1 MIKKLGV
8 IALSASLFFSGVST
22 IAASADGNSQVNNI
36 DDNGG
41 KARNIIYMI
50 PDGFNADYATNYR
63 HFKGEDAA
71 WDDHLKGMYT
81 TYSAD
86 SNITDSA
93 AAGTAMSTGVK
104 TNNGMIGLDPEG
116 NPQQT
121 ILEASQDKDMS
132 TGLVATSTITHATPA
147 AFGAHVDDR
156 NKEPEIAQQLIDNE
170 IDVLLGG
177 GKNNFLPESE
187 GGNQAEANVL
197 QQAEEQGYQL
207 IENRNQLLE
216 ADIDLDSEK
225 LLGLF
230 ADEAMSPEL
239 HRNTDE
245 EPSLAE
251 MTQTAIDTL
260 KKDEDGFFLMVEGS
274 QIDWAG
280 HDNDAAWAMTDVG
293 AFEEAVQAAVDFAEE
308 DGNTLVVIGG
318 DHETGG
324 MTVGANGSGTANP
337 ELLQSVTAIGA
348 NIAEELNEDRSNAN
362 EVVSKYTEMELSE
375 EEIQSIQEAEDPKMA
390 INTVISSKANV
401 GWTSTNHTGVD
412 IPVYAYGPGADQFSG
427 SLDNTDLPKIIAE
440 AAGIEFGGG
449 AISKNQS
456 EEQGQSKEMMYTVKS
471 GDTLF
476 EIGLQ
481 YNYLW
486 TTLQEIN
493 QFPNPD
499 LIYPGDE
506 VYFK

>member
-8 IALSASLFFSGVST
+8 AALSAGLIFSGISVT
-22 IAASADGNSQVNNI
+22 AASTDGNNQMNNSSN
-36 DDNGG
+36 NGD
-41 KARNIIYMI
+41 KTKNIIYMI

-63 HFKGEDAA
+63 HFKGEDAV
-71 WDDHLKGMYT
+71 WDNHLKGMYS

-104 TNNGMIGLDPEG
+104 TNNGIIGLDPEG

-121 ILEASQDKDMS
+121 ILEASKDKDMS

-147 AFGAHVDDR
+147 AFGAHVEDR
-156 NKEPEIAQQLIDNE
+156 NNETEIARQLIDNE

-187 GGNQAEANVL
+187 GGNQTEVNVL

-216 ADIDLDSEK
+216 ADIDLDSEN

-230 ADEAMSPEL
+230 ADDALAPEM
-239 HRNTDE
+239 HRNTEE

-260 KKDEDGFFLMVEGS
+260 KNDEDGFFLMVEGS

-293 AFEEAVQAAVDFAEE
+293 AFEAAVQEAINFAKE
-308 DGNTLVVIGG
+308 DGNTLVVVGG

-324 MTVGANGSGTANP
+324 MTAGANGSGTANP
-337 ELLQSVTAIGA
+337 ELLHSVTATGE
-348 NIAEELNEDRSNAN
+348 NIAAELNDDRSNTS
-362 EVVSKYTEMELSE
+362 EVVSEYTDMEFSE
-375 EEIQSIQEAEDPKMA
+375 EEIQSIQEAEDPKSA
-390 INTVISSKANV
+390 INAVISAKANV

-412 IPVYAYGPGADQFSG
+412 IPVYAYGPGSDQFSG

-440 AAGIEFGGG
+440 AAGIELGGE
-449 AISKNQS
+449 ISQNQPDDM
-456 EEQGQSKEMMYTVKS
+456 KYTIKS

-476 EIGLQ
+476 EIGLK

-493 QFPNPD
+493 QFPNPH

>member
-8 IALSASLFFSGVST
+8 AALSAGLIFSGISVT
-22 IAASADGNSQVNNI
+22 AASADGNNQMNNSSN
-36 DDNGG
+36 NGD
-41 KARNIIYMI
+41 KTKNIIYMI

-63 HFKGEDAA
+63 HFKGEDAV
-71 WDDHLKGMYT
+71 WDNHLKGMYS

-104 TNNGMIGLDPEG
+104 TNNGIIGLDPEG

-121 ILEASQDKDMS
+121 ILEASKDKDMS

-147 AFGAHVDDR
+147 AFGAHVEDR
-156 NKEPEIAQQLIDNE
+156 NNETEIARQLIDNE

-177 GKNNFLPESE
+177 GKNNFIPESE
-187 GGNQAEANVL
+187 GGNQTEVNVL

-207 IENRNQLLE
+207 VENRNQLLE
-216 ADIDLDSEK
+216 ADIDLDSEN

-230 ADEAMSPEL
+230 ADDALAPEM
-239 HRNTDE
+239 HRNTEE

-260 KKDEDGFFLMVEGS
+260 KNDEDGFFLMVEGS

-293 AFEEAVQAAVDFAEE
+293 AFEAAVQEAINFAKE
-308 DGNTLVVIGG
+308 DGNTLVVVGG

-324 MTVGANGSGTANP
+324 MTAGANGSGTANP
-337 ELLQSVTAIGA
+337 ELLHSVTATGE
-348 NIAEELNEDRSNAN
+348 NIAAELNDDRSNTS
-362 EVVSKYTEMELSE
+362 EVVSEYTDMEFSE
-375 EEIQSIQEAEDPKMA
+375 EEIQSIQEAEDPKSA
-390 INTVISSKANV
+390 INAVISAKANV

-412 IPVYAYGPGADQFSG
+412 IPVYAYGPGSDQFSG

-440 AAGIEFGGG
+440 AAGIELGGE
-449 AISKNQS
+449 ISQNQPDDM
-456 EEQGQSKEMMYTVKS
+456 KYTIKS

-476 EIGLQ
+476 EIGLK

-493 QFPNPD
+493 QFPNPH

>member
-1 MIKKLGV
+1 MIKKFGMSV
-8 IALSASLFFSGVST
+8 ISAGLIFSGVST
-22 IAASADGNSQVNNI
+22 TVAGADGNNQVNNRGDI
-36 DDNGG
+36 GEES
-41 KARNIIYMI
+41 KNIIYMI

-63 HFKGEDAA
+63 HFKGEDAV
-71 WDDHLKGMYT
+71 WDNHLKGMYS

-104 TNNGMIGLDPEG
+104 TNNGIIGLDPQG

-121 ILEASQDKDMS
+121 ILEASKDKEMS

-147 AFGAHVDDR
+147 AFGAHVEDR
-156 NKEPEIAQQLIDNE
+156 NNETEIARQLIDNE

-187 GGNQAEANVL
+187 GGNQAEINVL

-207 IENRNQLLE
+207 VENRNQLLE
-216 ADIDLDSEK
+216 ADIDLDSEN

-230 ADEAMSPEL
+230 ADDALAPEM
-239 HRNTDE
+239 HRNTEE

-260 KKDEDGFFLMVEGS
+260 KNDDDGFFLMVEGS

-293 AFEEAVQAAVDFAEE
+293 AFEAAVQEAIDFAKE
-308 DGNTLVVIGG
+308 DGNTLVVVGG

-324 MTVGANGSGTANP
+324 MTAGANGSGTANP
-337 ELLQSVTAIGA
+337 ELLHSVTATGE
-348 NIAEELNEDRSNAN
+348 NIAAELNEVRSNTN
-362 EVVSKYTEMELSE
+362 EVVTKYTNMELSE
-375 EEIQSIQEAEDPKMA
+375 EEVQSIQEAEDPKMA
-390 INTVISSKANV
+390 INAVISAKANV

-412 IPVYAYGPGADQFSG
+412 LPLYAYGPGADKFTG
-427 SLDNTDLPKIIAE
+427 FHNNTDLPKIIAE
-440 AAGIEFGGG
+440 AAGIEFGGE
-449 AISKNQS
+449 ISLNQL
-456 EEQGQSKEMMYTVKS
+456 EGTAYTVKS

-476 EIGLQ
+476 EIGLK

-499 LIYPGDE
+499 LIYPGDN

>member
-8 IALSASLFFSGVST
+8 AALSAGLIFSGISVT
-22 IAASADGNSQVNNI
+22 AASADGNNQMNNSSN
-36 DDNGG
+36 NGD
-41 KARNIIYMI
+41 KTKNIIYMI

-63 HFKGEDAA
+63 HFKGEDAV
-71 WDDHLKGMYT
+71 WDNHLKGMYS

-104 TNNGMIGLDPEG
+104 TNNGTIGLDSDG
-116 NPQQT
+116 NPKQT

-147 AFGAHVDDR
+147 AFGAHVEDR
-156 NKEPEIAQQLIDNE
+156 NNETEIARQLIDNE

-177 GKNNFLPESE
+177 GKNNFIPESE
-187 GGNQAEANVL
+187 GGNQTEVNVL

-207 IENRNQLLE
+207 VENRNQLLE
-216 ADIDLDSEK
+216 ADIDLDSEN

-230 ADEAMSPEL
+230 ADDALAPEM
-239 HRNTDE
+239 HRNTEE

-260 KKDEDGFFLMVEGS
+260 KNDEDGFFLMVEGS

-293 AFEEAVQAAVDFAEE
+293 AFEAAVQEAINFAKE
-308 DGNTLVVIGG
+308 DGNTLVVVGG

-324 MTVGANGSGTANP
+324 MTAGANGSGTANP
-337 ELLQSVTAIGA
+337 ELLHSVTATGE
-348 NIAEELNEDRSNAN
+348 NIAAELNDDRSNTS
-362 EVVSKYTEMELSE
+362 EVVSEYTDMEFSE
-375 EEIQSIQEAEDPKMA
+375 EEIQSIQEAEDPKSA
-390 INTVISSKANV
+390 INAVISAKANV

-412 IPVYAYGPGADQFSG
+412 IPVYAYGPGSDQFSG

-440 AAGIEFGGG
+440 AAGIELGGE
-449 AISKNQS
+449 ISQNQPDDM
-456 EEQGQSKEMMYTVKS
+456 KYTIKS

-476 EIGLQ
+476 EIGLK

-493 QFPNPD
+493 QFPNPH

>member
-8 IALSASLFFSGVST
+8 AALSAGLIFSGIST
-22 IAASADGNSQVNNI
+22 TTASAGESSQEA
-36 DDNGG
+36 
-41 KARNIIYMI
+41 KNIIYMI

-63 HFKGEDAA
+63 HFKGEDAV
-71 WDDHLKGMYT
+71 WDHHLKGMYS

-104 TNNGMIGLDPEG
+104 TNNGTIGLDPEG

-121 ILEASQDKDMS
+121 ILEASKEKDMS

-147 AFGAHVDDR
+147 AFGAHVNDR
-156 NKEPEIAQQLIDNE
+156 NNETEIARQLIDNE

-187 GGNQAEANVL
+187 GGNQTEVNVL

-207 IENRNQLLE
+207 VENRNQLLE
-216 ADIDLDSEK
+216 ADINLDNEK

-230 ADEAMSPEL
+230 ADDALAPEM
-239 HRNTDE
+239 HRNTEE

-251 MTQTAIDTL
+251 MTQTAINTL

-293 AFEEAVQAAVDFAEE
+293 AFEKAVQEAINFAEE
-308 DGNTLVVIGG
+308 DGNTLVVVGG

-324 MTVGANGSGTANP
+324 MTAGANGSGTANP
-337 ELLQSVTAIGA
+337 ELLHSVTATGE
-348 NIAEELNEDRSNAN
+348 NIASELNEDRSNTS
-362 EVVSKYTEMELSE
+362 EIVSKYTEMELSE

-390 INTVISSKANV
+390 INKVISAKANV

-412 IPVYAYGPGADQFSG
+412 LPVYAYGPGADQFSG
-427 SLDNTDLPKIIAE
+427 SHDNTDLPKIIAG
-440 AAGIEFGGG
+440 AAGIEFSGE
-449 AISKNQS
+449 ISQNHS
-456 EEQGQSKEMMYTVKS
+456 EESVYTVKA

-476 EIGLQ
+476 EIGLT

-493 QFPNPD
+493 QFPNPHM
-499 LIYPGDE
+499 IYPGDT
-506 VYFK
+506 VYIK